1 MATERASDKRA
12 RIVEAMRRCVARYGA
27 PGATFEH
34 VAAEAG
40 VSRGLLHYH
49 FGTKEKL
56 LVAVMDRQTELVTTL
71 IRTGIDASQSGEDA
85 ITTLLRGTEG
95 IVHHDPDIFLVAF
108 EMIGHAR
115 REPSLAESVAA
126 HNRAVCAEIERGLEK
141 LQAAHQLRLSNSP
154 RATAAAMLLL
164 SNGLA
169 LQMLERPNDD
179 HEKTIAAAATATRSL
194 LGIPIAAASDLR

>member
-1 MATERASDKRA
+1 MATERASEKRA

-34 VAAEAG
+34 VATEAG

-56 LVAVMDRQTELVTTL
+56 LVAVMDRQTELVTSL
-71 IRTGIDASQSGEDA
+71 IRTGIDASRSGEDA
-85 ITTLLRGTEG
+85 VTALLRGTEG
-95 IVHHDPDIFLVAF
+95 IVRHDPDIFLVAF

-115 REPSLAESVAA
+115 REPSLAESVAQ

-141 LQAAHQLRLSNSP
+141 LRSVHEARLNGSP
-154 RATAAAMLLL
+154 RATAAALLL
-164 SNGLA
+164 LTNGLA
-169 LQMLERPNDD
+169 LQMLERPDDD
-179 HEKTIAAAATATRSL
+179 HEPTIAAAATAARSL
-194 LGIPIAAASDLR
+194 LGV

>member
-1 MATERASDKRA
+1 M
-12 RIVEAMRRCVARYGA
+12 EAMRRCVARYGA

-56 LVAVMDRQTELVTTL
+56 LEAVMHRQTEIVTEL
-71 IRTGIDASQSGEDA
+71 MRAGAEASRNGDDA
-85 ITTLLRGTEG
+85 INALLRGTEG
-95 IVHHDPDIFLVAF
+95 IVRHDPDVFLVAF
-108 EMIGHAR
+108 EMIGHSR

-126 HNRAVCAEIERGLEK
+126 HNRAVCDEIERGLVRLEN
-141 LQAAHQLRLSNSP
+141 AHAVRLRATS
-154 RATAAAMLLL
+154 RATAAALLLL

-169 LQMLERPNDD
+169 LQMLERPDGD
-179 HEKTIAAAATATRSL
+179 HEETIKTTMAAAGCI
-194 LGIPIAAASDLR
+194 LGIERRATTN